1 MAATAATTK
10 MILFDNTCGHKRYDI
25 SISLLLLKE
34 SQSISH
40 FVQLHLQKQD
50 EGLEM
55 LSQSAERLG
64 KMSMTISDELG
75 QQNKMLDEMDAD
87 LEMAGENL
95 NMVTRKTRELIQKSG
110 GGRTFVLIIGLIL
123 VVIILVFL
131 ILYT

>member
-1 MAATAATTK
+1 
-10 MILFDNTCGHKRYDI
+10 
-25 SISLLLLKE
+25 
-34 SQSISH
+34 
-40 FVQLHLQKQD
+40 
-50 EGLEM
+50 M